1 MKQRS
6 REAGFSM
13 IEVLVA
19 LLIVSLALAA
29 LYQAMTQ
36 SFRSIR
42 AARDQEQILTQAMS
56 TLELVRRADRIQTQG
71 RNSNGVVWRVWRQ
84 PIGIQKPSGDVAGP
98 SWLVF
103 EAKTASGQPI
113 IILKTATPQ

>member
-1 MKQRS
+1 
-6 REAGFSM
+6 M

-19 LLIVSLALAA
+19 LVIVSFALTA

-56 TLELVRRADRIQTQG
+56 TLELARRSEPSQTQG
-71 RNSNGVVWRVWRQ
+71 RNSNGILWRVWRQ
-84 PIGIQKPSGDVAGP
+84 PIGIQKTSGDVAGP

-103 EAKTASGQPI
+103 EARTASGQPI